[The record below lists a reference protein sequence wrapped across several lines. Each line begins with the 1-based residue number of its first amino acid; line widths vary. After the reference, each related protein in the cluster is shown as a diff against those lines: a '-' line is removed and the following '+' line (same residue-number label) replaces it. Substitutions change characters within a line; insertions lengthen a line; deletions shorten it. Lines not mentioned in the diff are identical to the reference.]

1 MSAVGISSAP
11 APAARTRRSRMSPV
25 VMLSAGFLVV
35 VVLVALLADWLAPLP
50 YTAQNLAA
58 RLKPPLTQAGGTTY
72 WLGTDQLGRDILS
85 RMIFA
90 VRTSILIA
98 VMGTL
103 IGAVFGTLLGF
114 LAARL
119 RGMVDQAIMMLVDA
133 QAAIPAL
140 FLALTMLAFF
150 GNNIVL
156 FIILVSIDGWD
167 RYTRLARGLVV
178 SEQESDYI
186 NAVEALGAHPSRV
199 ILRHLLPNI
208 AAALV
213 VQATSGFVWPTV
225 RFAAL
230 ALMVSVVV
238 GLTVN
243 VSTCMGATF
252 VLGAKFWKLISSAL
266 PALWVTLLELVQ
278 APLTPASNTP
288 PVAPLATV
296 KALAAEPAVEER
308 SFPALI
314 VVLPV

>member
-1 MSAVGISSAP
+1 M
-11 APAARTRRSRMSPV
+11 
-25 VMLSAGFLVV
+25 
-35 VVLVALLADWLAPLP
+35 LAP
-50 YTAQNLAA
+50 TISW
-58 RLKPPLTQAGGTTY
+58 AGLGAHPF
-72 WLGTDQLGRDILS
+72 GTDQLGRDILS

-103 IGAVFGTLLGF
+103 IGAVVGTFLGF
-114 LAARL
+114 VAARL
-119 RGMVDQAIMMLVDA
+119 RGFVDQAIMMLVDA

-186 NAVEALGAHPSRV
+186 NAIEALGAQPSRV

-213 VQATSGFVWPTV
+213 VQATLNFPGT
-225 RFAAL
+225 
-230 ALMVSVVV
+230 
-238 GLTVN
+238 
-243 VSTCMGATF
+243 
-252 VLGAKFWKLISSAL
+252 I
-266 PALWVTLLELVQ
+266 LLETSLSFLGLGVQ
-278 APLTPASNTP
+278 PPGTSLGLMLGEGRRYLLNAWWIAVFPGLAIFLTTLSMSLFGDWLRDRFDPTS
-288 PVAPLATV
+288 
-296 KALAAEPAVEER
+296 ER
-308 SFPALI
+308 H
-314 VVLPV
+314 

>member
-1 MSAVGISSAP
+1 
-11 APAARTRRSRMSPV
+11 MSPV
-25 VMLSAGFLVV
+25 VMFSAGFLLV

-58 RLKPPLTQAGGTTY
+58 RLKPPLTEAGGMTY

-119 RGMVDQAIMMLVDA
+119 RGVVDQAIMMLVDA

-167 RYTRLARGLVV
+167 RYTRLARGLVI

-186 NAVEALGAHPSRV
+186 NAVEALGAGTSRV

-213 VQATSGFVWPTV
+213 VQATLNFPGTILLETSLSFLGLGVQPPGTS
-225 RFAAL
+225 L
-230 ALMVSVVV
+230 GLMLGEGRRYLLNAWWIAVFP
-238 GLTVN
+238 GLTIFL
-243 VSTCMGATF
+243 T
-252 VLGAKFWKLISSAL
+252 
-266 PALWVTLLELVQ
+266 TLSMSLFGDWLRDRFD
-278 APLTPASNTP
+278 PTS
-288 PVAPLATV
+288 
-296 KALAAEPAVEER
+296 ER
-308 SFPALI
+308 H
-314 VVLPV
+314 

>member
-1 MSAVGISSAP
+1 MSTVGLSSAP
-11 APAARTRRSRMSPV
+11 APAARALKNRMSPV
-25 VMLSAGFLVV
+25 VTLSAGFLLV

-58 RLKPPLTQAGGTTY
+58 RLKPPLTESGGTTY

-114 LAARL
+114 IAARL
-119 RGMVDQAIMMLVDA
+119 RGFVDQAIMMLVDA

-186 NAVEALGAHPSRV
+186 NAVEALGAGPSRV

-213 VQATSGFVWPTV
+213 VQATLNFPGTILLETSLSFLGLGVQPPGTS
-225 RFAAL
+225 L
-230 ALMVSVVV
+230 GLMLGEGRRYLLNAWWIAVFP
-238 GLTVN
+238 GLTIFL
-243 VSTCMGATF
+243 T
-252 VLGAKFWKLISSAL
+252 
-266 PALWVTLLELVQ
+266 TLSMSLFGDWLRDRFD
-278 APLTPASNTP
+278 PTS
-288 PVAPLATV
+288 
-296 KALAAEPAVEER
+296 ER
-308 SFPALI
+308 H
-314 VVLPV
+314 

>member
-1 MSAVGISSAP
+1 MAAVDLSAAP
-11 APAARTRRSRMSPV
+11 APAARASGNRMSPV
-25 VMLSAGFLVV
+25 VKLSAGFLLA

-58 RLKPPLTQAGGTTY
+58 RLKPPLTEAGGTTH

-114 LAARL
+114 VAARL
-119 RGMVDQAIMMLVDA
+119 RGWVDQAIMMLVDA

-186 NAVEALGAHPSRV
+186 NAVEALGASPSRV
-199 ILRHLLPNI
+199 VLRHLLPNI

-213 VQATSGFVWPTV
+213 VQATLNFPGTILLETSLSFLGLGVQPPGTS
-225 RFAAL
+225 L
-230 ALMVSVVV
+230 GLMLGEGRRYLLNAWWIAVFP
-238 GLTVN
+238 GLTIFL
-243 VSTCMGATF
+243 T
-252 VLGAKFWKLISSAL
+252 
-266 PALWVTLLELVQ
+266 TLSMSLFGDWLRDRFD
-278 APLTPASNTP
+278 PTS
-288 PVAPLATV
+288 
-296 KALAAEPAVEER
+296 ER
-308 SFPALI
+308 H
-314 VVLPV
+314 

>member
-1 MSAVGISSAP
+1 MSAVGLSSAP
-11 APAARTRRSRMSPV
+11 AAPAARHRMSPV
-25 VMLSAGFLVV
+25 VMLSAGFLLAVV
-35 VVLVALLADWLAPLP
+35 VVALLADWLAPLP

-58 RLKPPLTQAGGTTY
+58 RLKPPLTEAGGTIY

-103 IGAVFGTLLGF
+103 IGAVFGTALGF

-119 RGMVDQAIMMLVDA
+119 RGFADQAIMMLVDA

-156 FIILVSIDGWD
+156 FILLVSIDGWD
-167 RYTRLARGLVV
+167 RYTRLARGLVI

-186 NAVEALGAHPSRV
+186 NAVEALGAGPSRV
-199 ILRHLLPNI
+199 VLRHLLPNI

-213 VQATSGFVWPTV
+213 VQATLNFPGTILLETSLSFLGLGVQPPGTS
-225 RFAAL
+225 L
-230 ALMVSVVV
+230 GLMLGEGRRYLLNAWWIAVFP
-238 GLTVN
+238 GLTIFL
-243 VSTCMGATF
+243 T
-252 VLGAKFWKLISSAL
+252 
-266 PALWVTLLELVQ
+266 TLSMSLFGDWLRDRFD
-278 APLTPASNTP
+278 PTS
-288 PVAPLATV
+288 
-296 KALAAEPAVEER
+296 ER
-308 SFPALI
+308 N
-314 VVLPV
+314 

>member
-1 MSAVGISSAP
+1 MASVDLPAAA
-11 APAARTRRSRMSPV
+11 APAARPSASAMSPV
-25 VMLSAGFLVV
+25 VKLSAGFLVA

-58 RLKPPLTQAGGTTY
+58 RLKPPLTEAGGTMH

-85 RMIFA
+85 RMVFA
-90 VRTSILIA
+90 IRSSILIA

-103 IGAVFGTLLGF
+103 IGAVVGTALGF
-114 LAARL
+114 VAARL
-119 RGMVDQAIMMLVDA
+119 RGVVDQAIMMAVDA

-156 FIILVSIDGWD
+156 FIILVSVDGWD

-186 NAVEALGAHPSRV
+186 NAVEALGAGAPRV

-213 VQATSGFVWPTV
+213 VQATLNFPGT
-225 RFAAL
+225 
-230 ALMVSVVV
+230 
-238 GLTVN
+238 
-243 VSTCMGATF
+243 
-252 VLGAKFWKLISSAL
+252 I
-266 PALWVTLLELVQ
+266 LLETSLSFLGLGVQ
-278 APLTPASNTP
+278 PPGTSLGLMLGEGRRYLLNAWWIAVFPGLAIFLTTLSMSLFGDWLRDRFDPTS
-288 PVAPLATV
+288 
-296 KALAAEPAVEER
+296 ER
-308 SFPALI
+308 H
-314 VVLPV
+314 